1 MVRLAAV
8 GLPLPGISA
17 FTRVFDALW
26 GEGGGEGVT
35 AALTKH
41 GNALTPPLS
50 LREREQSTACA
61 DMVPPFQRNVRH
73 GMV

>member
-1 MVRLAAV
+1 MRFAAV
-8 GLPLPGISA
+8 ELPLPDISA

-35 AALTKH
+35 AALSKDC
-41 GNALTPPLS
+41 NALTPPLS

-61 DMVPPFQRNVRH
+61 DTVPLFKRNMR
-73 GMV
+73 